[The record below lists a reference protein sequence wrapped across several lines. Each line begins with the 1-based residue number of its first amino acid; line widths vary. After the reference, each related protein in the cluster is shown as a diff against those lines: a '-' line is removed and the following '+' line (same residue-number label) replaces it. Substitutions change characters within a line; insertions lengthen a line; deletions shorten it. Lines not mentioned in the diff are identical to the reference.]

1 MATGIDGTIHRQNVY
16 AACTALGLDPR
27 AVVSLHIQGITMTVV
42 TYDAER
48 KALGKTLHYRI
59 EGDA

>member
-16 AACTALGLDPR
+16 AACTALGLDPKEIVSIHIEGT
-27 AVVSLHIQGITMTVV
+27 VVTVV